1 MNFTLI
7 CTDEEGTSLTK
18 TFQTEYLPE
27 LIDHFDSFVRGCGFF
42 PHGSIED
49 VPNDD
54 SDFSAMFE
62 DTGEL

>member
-1 MNFTLI
+1 MNFTFI

-42 PHGSIED
+42 PQGEIQDVDTDYTELSPLPED
-49 VPNDD
+49 RC
-54 SDFSAMFE
+54 
-62 DTGEL
+62 EL